1 MRLILAYSFQFRFV
15 VSAIA
20 LQTLVSLALGWT
32 DSTIAQTVPQPILE
46 NGAPSAQLAATQKLL
61 YVNSS
66 TGNDAQADGSESAPF
81 RTITQA
87 LAIAQPQ
94 TIILL
99 APGTYSAETGEVFP
113 LVMQPEVTLQGDPTT
128 VGQGFLI
135 QGGGRFLSP
144 TSAGQNIAMLGANQA
159 VLMGVTLTNPNP
171 RGYGLWAESS
181 SPIVLANTFTGNTH
195 DGISTVGS
203 SAPLIQGNVFVRN
216 GANGITIFGNS
227 RPQVQQNV
235 FEETGFGINISEN
248 AAPLIQENRISQNRI
263 GILVQEKAQPII
275 RGNLIEGSRED
286 GVAAIA
292 QSLPNLGTVAEPG
305 NNTFMRNSRYDINA
319 SANRQIISAV
329 GNPMLSDR
337 ITGRVDVEGALSGS
351 NAVMVASVAD
361 QIPVTP
367 QSAAILINQLPPA
380 QPARPSQLSS
390 TPQASLVSVRQPSPR
405 QTPIRQPSG
414 AIEIPVPPPAGAAPT
429 PARQTPVAAV
439 SISAQS
445 AAAINIPV
453 PQPAQSS
460 RPQTSLQNSTP
471 SAVAQADLLPVPS
484 EQVPVG
490 NIGDLPTV
498 NVLSDP
504 TRGDRTAFTSRPAT
518 PLKYRVLVEAD
529 SNRIQKL
536 VQSIVPNAFLIREQG
551 RSLMQIGAFSSRDN
565 AESAVEMLNQNG
577 LRGEIEDFE

>member
-66 TGNDAQADGSESAPF
+66 TGNDTQADGSESAPF

-113 LVMQPEVTLQGDPTT
+113 LVMQPDVTLQGDPTT
-128 VGQGFLI
+128 VGQGFVI

-171 RGYGLWAESS
+171 RGYGLWVESS
-181 SPIVLANTFTGNTH
+181 SPVVLANTFTGNTH

-275 RGNLIEGSRED
+275 RGNLIEGSQED

-367 QSAAILINQLPPA
+367 RAAAILINQLPPT
-380 QPARPSQLSS
+380 QPTRSSQLSS
-390 TPQASLVSVRQPSPR
+390 TPQASLVSVRQPSR
-405 QTPIRQPSG
+405 PSG
-414 AIEIPVPPPAGAAPT
+414 AIDIPVPLPTGSAPM
-429 PARQTPVAAV
+429 PARQTSGAAAV
-439 SISAQS
+439 SIPAQS
-445 AAAINIPV
+445 AAAIRIPV
-453 PQPAQSS
+453 PLPAQSS
-460 RPQTSLQNSTP
+460 RPQTPPHDSTSSP
-471 SAVAQADLLPVPS
+471 IAQVDLLPVPS

-504 TRGDRTAFTSRPAT
+504 TGGDRTAFTSRPAT

-529 SNRIQKL
+529 SDRIQKL
-536 VQSIVPNAFLIREQG
+536 VQSVVPNAFLIREQG

-565 AESAVEMLNQNG
+565 AESAVEMLDQNG